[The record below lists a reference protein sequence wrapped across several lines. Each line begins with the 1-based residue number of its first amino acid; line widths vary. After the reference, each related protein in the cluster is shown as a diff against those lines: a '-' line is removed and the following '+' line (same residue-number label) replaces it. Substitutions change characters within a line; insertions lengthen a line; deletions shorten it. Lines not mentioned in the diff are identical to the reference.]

1 MTDDDRSQ
9 EDADMASEDGGRP
22 VRWGIVGTGP
32 IAAEFVAG
40 IKESTSSVTYAVASR
55 SEEKAS
61 DFARQFGIPMH
72 YDSYE
77 ALISDDEVDVVYVA
91 TPHSEHERWA
101 VEALHAARNVLCE
114 KPLTMDA
121 PSAQRVVDAAR
132 VSGTFLMEAFMY
144 RFHPQTL
151 ALISLIKSG
160 AIGEPKM
167 ASVSFGFDI
176 GPVEGTRLTNRS
188 LGGGGILDVGCYATA
203 VTRLIAALAA
213 GVERTE
219 PIDVVGAAW
228 LDPVE
233 GIDLV
238 AIGCLAFS
246 GGFLAQVSCG
256 VRARLDDAIRIY
268 GSDGE
273 ITVPRP
279 CWLDEYH
286 KAGLSELIV
295 RDTSGRVKEIP
306 VESTSGVFAY
316 EVDHVASVLPSAQ
329 SPIVPWEET
338 MANMRTLDRW
348 RAAVGV
354 NYDDE

>member
-1 MTDDDRSQ
+1 MTA
-9 EDADMASEDGGRP
+9 EHGERP
-22 VRWGIVGTGP
+22 VRWGILGTGP

-40 IKESTSSVTYAVASR
+40 IEESTSSVPYAVASR
-55 SEEKAS
+55 SKEKAS
-61 DFARQFGIPMH
+61 DFAHQFAIPVH

-77 ALISDDEVDVVYVA
+77 ELISNDEIDVVYVA
-91 TPHSEHERWA
+91 TPHSAHERWA
-101 VEALHAARNVLCE
+101 IEALLAGRNVLCE
-114 KPLTMDA
+114 KPLTIDA
-121 PSAQRVVDAAR
+121 PSAQRVINAAQA
-132 VSGTFLMEAFMY
+132 SGSFLMEAFMY

-160 AIGEPKM
+160 AIGEPKT

-219 PIDVVGAAW
+219 PIDVVGAAC

-233 GIDLV
+233 GVDLV
-238 AIGCLAFS
+238 AVGSLAFS
-246 GGFLAQVSCG
+246 GGFLAQVSCA

-268 GSDGE
+268 GSEGD

-286 KAGLSELIV
+286 SAGLSEILV
-295 RDTSGRVKEIP
+295 RDKSGRVDEIP
-306 VESTSGVFAY
+306 VEATSGVFAY
-316 EVDHVASVLPSAQ
+316 EVDHVASVLPAAQ
-329 SPIVPWEET
+329 SPVVPWEET

-348 RAAVGV
+348 RGSVGV
-354 NYDDE
+354 TYDVE